1 MNKSKDSSLAY
12 REPGR
17 GLKLELWLYLK
28 ASVNSIAGYFQQ
40 VLFNVVASLLQ
51 LIFSDN
57 RAGPDAPG
65 GSEEA
70 SVL

>member
-1 MNKSKDSSLAY
+1 MNKNKDSSLAH

-17 GLKLELWLYLK
+17 GLKLWLYLK
-28 ASVNSIAGYFQQ
+28 ASVDSIASYFQQ

-57 RAGPDAPG
+57 WAGPDAPG

>member
-1 MNKSKDSSLAY
+1 MNKNKDLSLAH

-28 ASVNSIAGYFQQ
+28 ASVDSIAGYFQQ

-57 RAGPDAPG
+57 RAGPDTPG